1 MTIPRVAVVTDPS
14 SATSD
19 LPINGWEVTNPLQ
32 NKTFR
37 TIGATVVLSGIAI
50 AAMAQSGS
58 GAKSPAEIESSLDA
72 APVSTTAPNPTL
84 FEYRVGL
91 LSGVSTANFWEYI
104 GEQPTAW
111 NAYVLGPTKPS
122 LYGIDPVSNT
132 LSPDLAVGDPAEPT
146 WDKDGWRV
154 RIELRDDLRWSNGE
168 PVTASDVVYTFE
180 TVRRLGLEGGWTD
193 AYPAAVD
200 AMVAESDTS
209 LTVEL
214 NQRPRLDVWPYGLG
228 LAPILSAQVW
238 SPLTAPIETAAD
250 LYQLHGVGDVSGGPL
265 QIVSMGE
272 DEIRSVAN
280 PGYPGTVVDTVLYTV
295 YPDEAG
301 AVSAVENGEIDSI
314 LAPNGL
320 SGESVTRLESVA
332 EVTISTNPANSVRY
346 LGFNL
351 TREPMSEPAFRRATA
366 LLLDVGGAATSLVP
380 DASAAYS
387 MLSPANKSWFD
398 PAAASSL
405 AQMYTGAL
413 SDRLARALTALEA
426 VGYAWATSPSLDQG
440 RLIAGTGLTIG
451 GTTPDPL
458 TILTPGDEYD
468 PARSDYTRIIES
480 TLEVLGFDVRP
491 VVTDFDTVVDLAFS
505 KDAADVRQ
513 YDMYVLG
520 WTLGN
525 PLLPDFYRLL
535 FASDGAVNSTGYA
548 NPDFDTQLAG
558 YEAASDVAE
567 AKTALWEMERTLAED
582 LPYLA
587 LYHPVI
593 IEAHRS
599 DRIRFSY
606 DSTLGGVQGRLGGIG
621 DLTPA
626 P

>member
-1 MTIPRVAVVTDPS
+1 
-14 SATSD
+14 
-19 LPINGWEVTNPLQ
+19 LQ
-32 NKTFR
+32 NKTLR

-58 GAKSPAEIESSLDA
+58 GAKTQAEIESSLDA
-72 APVSTTAPNPTL
+72 APTSTTAPSPEV

-122 LYGIDPVSNT
+122 LYGIDPATNT
-132 LSPDLAVGDPAEPT
+132 LSPDLAADEPVEPT
-146 WDKDGWRV
+146 WDEDGWKV
-154 RIELRDDLRWSNGE
+154 RIELRDDRHWSNGE
-168 PVTASDVVYTFE
+168 PVTAADIVYTFE

-193 AYPAAVD
+193 AYPGAVEG
-200 AMVAESDTS
+200 MVAESDTS
-209 LTVEL
+209 LTIML

-228 LAPILSAQVW
+228 LAPILSSQVW
-238 SPLTAPIETAAD
+238 SPLTAPIESAAD
-250 LYQLHGVGDVSGGPL
+250 LYQLDGVGDVSGGPL
-265 QIVSMGE
+265 QVVSLGE

-280 PGYPGTVVDTVLYTV
+280 PGYPGSVVDTVIYAV
-295 YPDEAG
+295 FPDEA
-301 AVSAVENGEIDSI
+301 AAASAVERGEIDSI

-320 SGESVTRLESVA
+320 SGESVTRLESVPD
-332 EVTISTNPANSVRY
+332 VTISVSPANSVRY

-351 TREPMSEPAFRRATA
+351 TQEPMSEPAFRQAIA
-366 LLLDVGGAATSLVP
+366 LLLDVDSAATSLVP
-380 DASAAYS
+380 DASAAHS

-398 PAAASSL
+398 PTAASSL
-405 AQMYTGAL
+405 AQLYTGAL

-426 VGYAWATSPSLDQG
+426 AGYTWATSPSLDQG
-440 RLIAGTGLTIG
+440 QLIAGTGLTIG
-451 GTTPDPL
+451 GVAPGPL

-505 KDAADVRQ
+505 KDAAGVRQ

-548 NPDFDTQLAG
+548 NPDFDTQLAV
-558 YEAASDVAE
+558 YESASDVAE
-567 AKTALWEMERTLAED
+567 AKTVLWEMEKTLAED

-599 DRIRFSY
+599 DRIGFSY
-606 DSTLGGVQGRLGGIG
+606 DSTLGGIQGRLGGIG

>member
-1 MTIPRVAVVTDPS
+1 
-14 SATSD
+14 
-19 LPINGWEVTNPLQ
+19 
-32 NKTFR
+32 
-37 TIGATVVLSGIAI
+37 
-50 AAMAQSGS
+50 
-58 GAKSPAEIESSLDA
+58 
-72 APVSTTAPNPTL
+72 
-84 FEYRVGL
+84 
-91 LSGVSTANFWEYI
+91 
-104 GEQPTAW
+104 
-111 NAYVLGPTKPS
+111 
-122 LYGIDPVSNT
+122 
-132 LSPDLAVGDPAEPT
+132 
-146 WDKDGWRV
+146 V
-154 RIELRDDLRWSNGE
+154 RIELRDDRRWSNGE
-168 PVTASDVVYTFE
+168 PVTAADVVYTFE

-193 AYPAAVD
+193 AYPAAVVG
-200 AMVAESDTS
+200 MVAESDTS
-209 LTVEL
+209 LTIEL
-214 NQRPRLDVWPYGLG
+214 NQRPRLDAWPYGLG

-238 SPLTAPIETAAD
+238 SPLTAPIDTAAD
-250 LYQLHGVGDVSGGPL
+250 LYKLDGVDDVSGGPL
-265 QIVSMGE
+265 QIVSLGE

-280 PGYPGTVVDTVLYTV
+280 PGYPGTVVDTVTYTV
-295 YPDEAG
+295 YLDEA
-301 AVSAVENGEIDSI
+301 AAASAIEQGEIDSI
-314 LAPNGL
+314 LTPNGL

-332 EVTISTNPANSVRY
+332 DVAISVSPVNSVRY

-351 TREPMSEPAFRRATA
+351 TREPMSEPSFRQAIA
-366 LLLDVGGAATSLVP
+366 LLLDIDGAATALVP
-380 DASAAYS
+380 DASPAHS

-398 PAAASSL
+398 PTAASSL
-405 AQMYTGAL
+405 AQLHTGAL

-426 VGYAWATSPSLDQG
+426 AGYAWATSPSLDQG
-440 RLIAGTGLTIG
+440 ELIAGTGLTIG
-451 GTTPDPL
+451 GTAPAPL

-505 KDAADVRQ
+505 KDAAGVRQ

-548 NPDFDTQLAG
+548 NPDFDTQLAV
-558 YEAASDVAE
+558 YESASDVAE
-567 AKTALWEMERTLAED
+567 AKTVLWEMEKTLAED

-599 DRIRFSY
+599 DRIGFSY
-606 DSTLGGVQGRLGGIG
+606 DSTLGGIQGRLGGIG